1 MHNKDKLM
9 RCMYSMQ
16 TRLGEKDINLPQYY
30 NNRELSW
37 LDFNYRVLQE
47 SYDKNNPLLE
57 KLNFIS
63 IFSSNLD
70 EFFMVRVAGLKDQ
83 VKMGY
88 DKPEN
93 KAQMTPQEQL
103 DAIKIKNTDYVNT
116 QYQRYNELI
125 KELANY
131 DIEMVKPEDLS
142 DALIEKLEQE
152 FKLSVLPTLT
162 PLGID
167 AYHPFPKLN
176 NKSLNIF
183 VDIDTEDAI
192 NSAIVQ
198 IPSLIPRFLT
208 LNEGTKQ
215 YVVMVEDVITYF
227 INYLFTGYEV
237 LNTFTFRITRNADLT
252 IHEDGAEDLLIEIE
266 RFLKERKSGSA
277 VRLELDCRTSEKEN
291 VEWLINQ
298 LEIEDNYIYYL
309 DGPLDLTF
317 LFGLVDHLSHKLK
330 YLTYE
335 KYTPQPPRS
344 LGNKNIYQLSLERD
358 IFFHH
363 PYESFEPIVDFIRQ
377 AADDPNTIAIKQ
389 TLYRVSKDSPIINSL
404 KEAAENGKQVT
415 VLVELKARFDE
426 ENNVHWARMLE
437 DAGCHVIYGMTHLKT
452 HSKIAL
458 VVKRINN
465 ELTSF
470 VHLGTGN
477 YNDKT
482 AKLYTDMGIIT
493 TNKDIAE
500 DAINFFNYLSGY
512 STKPEY
518 NKLIVAP
525 YDIRDVFIDRID
537 KEIRSHLQ
545 HGNGKIMMKMNSLTD
560 KTIIE
565 KLFEAS
571 QAGVKIQLI
580 IRGICCLKPGIPGIS
595 ENIEVVSI
603 VGRLLEHS
611 RIYYF
616 HNNSEAHIYLS
627 SADVMT
633 RNMIKRVEILF
644 PVEDKSIGQR
654 LVNYMNLQLSDNQKG
669 RYQDAQGLYHYVEN
683 NSSPLNSQSYLMQEA
698 IKYGEELKKQSVQP
712 SGQPV
717 HSRRGGSWMRKLK
730 NTFKR

>member
-1 MHNKDKLM
+1 
-9 RCMYSMQ
+9 MQ
-16 TRLGEKDINLPQYY
+16 TQLGEKDINLPQYY

-47 SYDKNNPLLE
+47 AYDKNNPLLE
-57 KLNFIS
+57 MLNFVS

-103 DAIKIKNTDYVNT
+103 DAIKIKNTEYVHM

-125 KELANY
+125 EELRNY
-131 DIEMVKPEDLS
+131 DIEMVKPDCLS
-142 DALIEKLEQE
+142 ETLLEKLEKE
-152 FKLSVLPTLT
+152 FKIRILPTLT

-208 LNEGTKQ
+208 LNEGNKQ

-277 VRLELDCRTSEKEN
+277 VRLEVDGRTAQREN
-291 VEWLINQ
+291 IEWLNEQ
-298 LEIEDNYIYYL
+298 LEVEENDVYFLN
-309 DGPLDLTF
+309 GPLDLTF
-317 LFGLVDHLSHKLK
+317 LFGLVDHLSNKLK

-335 KYTPQPPRS
+335 KYTPQVPRS
-344 LGNKNIYQLSLERD
+344 LGNNNIYKLALERD

-363 PYESFEPIVDFIRQ
+363 PYESFEPIVDFIRE

-458 VVKRINN
+458 VVKRIGG

-493 TNKDIAE
+493 TNQEIAE

-512 STKPEY
+512 SIKPEY

-525 YDIRDVFIDRID
+525 FDIRDVFIDRID
-537 KEIRSHLQ
+537 KEISNHLEY
-545 HGNGKIMMKMNSLTD
+545 GNGKIMMKMNSLTD
-560 KTIIE
+560 KAIIE

-580 IRGICCLKPGIPGIS
+580 IEVS
-595 ENIEVVSI
+595 VVSNL
-603 VGRLLEHS
+603 VFLEL
-611 RIYYF
+611 
-616 HNNSEAHIYLS
+616 A
-627 SADVMT
+627 
-633 RNMIKRVEILF
+633 KIL
-644 PVEDKSIGQR
+644 K
-654 LVNYMNLQLSDNQKG
+654 
-669 RYQDAQGLYHYVEN
+669 
-683 NSSPLNSQSYLMQEA
+683 
-698 IKYGEELKKQSVQP
+698 
-712 SGQPV
+712 
-717 HSRRGGSWMRKLK
+717 
-730 NTFKR
+730 

>member
-1 MHNKDKLM
+1 
-9 RCMYSMQ
+9 MQ

-298 LEIEDNYIYYL
+298 LEIEDNDIYYL